1 MSTKL
6 KKIRHLVFLRSRNHC
21 ECGCGRWV
29 TEESG
34 HLDHFWGRTRQ
45 ESVESCWFLH
55 PECDQL
61 KTLNKPDWSAWGTR
75 FLAHVRGL
83 VLDSSGIG
91 LRSHYLEQERQAIS
105 RLEWM
110 EALR

>member
-1 MSTKL
+1 MSTAL

-21 ECGCGRWV
+21 ECGCGRWI
-29 TEESG
+29 TEESM
-34 HLDHFWGRTRQ
+34 HLDHFWGRARQ
-45 ESVESCWFLH
+45 ESVESCWALH

-75 FLAHVRGL
+75 FLAHVRL
-83 VLDSSGIG
+83 RAMESTGIG
-91 LRSHYLEQERQAIS
+91 LQGRYLEQVRQAEA
-105 RLEWM
+105 RLNWM